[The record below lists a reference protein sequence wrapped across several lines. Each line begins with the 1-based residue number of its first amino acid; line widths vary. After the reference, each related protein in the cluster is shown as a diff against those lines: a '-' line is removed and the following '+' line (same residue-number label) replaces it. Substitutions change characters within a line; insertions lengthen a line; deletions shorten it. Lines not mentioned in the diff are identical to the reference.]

1 MSDVD
6 LSDLKHFD
14 DEDMEVA
21 RFKAE
26 SIEEELRKFP
36 FTGMCDHV
44 SSMYHLDKDLSKG
57 HESLMFMIRNFAHKQ
72 EFQDEYIRRLFYHD
86 LSRSPNK
93 VCPNVV
99 DHEFIITQAREKVF
113 MKACEMEEFQSMKT
127 AVLFMEDPKILNP
140 YGRRNEEKFS
150 WFEPKKDLTADF
162 FYFVDSADLLFNH
175 DRVKKLSF
183 LLDKLKIG
191 YTMSE
196 HEKDSGYLARV
207 VGRYNT
213 AEKLREMNRE
223 MILKDKF
230 KQIIVS
236 DPHAYIELKDAFK
249 DSSVSVWYLTDLA
262 ANKIFS
268 LNSKQIKKRKMK
280 AAFQSSTI
288 MPLRTDKNAVKIMK
302 NIGFEVVET
311 LFTGEHALST
321 SEGGAFSL
329 NFKEDS
335 LRIAAMR
342 LQEAKDAGA
351 EAIVTD
357 SPHDHSLL
365 LKARKKFSIKIKIYD
380 LLSEVTQAVK
390 WARS

>member
-14 DEDMEVA
+14 DEDMEVV

-26 SIEEELRKFP
+26 SLAEELRKFP

-44 SSMYHLDKDLSKG
+44 SSMYHLDKDMSKG
-57 HESLMFMIRNFAHKQ
+57 HESIMFLIKNFSGKGTFR
-72 EFQDEYIRRLFYHD
+72 EEYIRKLYYHD

-93 VCPNVV
+93 VCPNIV
-99 DHEFIITQAREKVF
+99 DHEFIITQARERVF
-113 MKACEMEEFQSMKT
+113 MEACEMPEFQSMKT

-150 WFEPKKDLTADF
+150 WFEPKHDLTADF

-175 DRVKKLSF
+175 DRVKKLTF

-191 YTMSE
+191 YAMSE

-207 VGRYNT
+207 LGRQTT

-230 KQIIVS
+230 KQVITS
-236 DPHAYIELKDAFK
+236 DPHAYIELKDTFR
-249 DSSVSVWYLTDLA
+249 DSDVSVWYLTDLV

-280 AAFQSSTI
+280 AAFQSSTL

-302 NIGFEVVET
+302 NIGFDVVET
-311 LFTGEHALST
+311 PFSGDHALST
-321 SEGGAFSL
+321 SEGGGFSL
-329 NFKEDS
+329 NYKEDS

-342 LQEAKDAGA
+342 LNEAKEAGA

-365 LKARKKFSIKIKIYD
+365 LKARKKFSIKMKIYD